1 VIIFFSFIFS
11 YIFFFYDAILN
22 DENEDL
28 VETSSSTVTK
38 VGKVTFEFTPEVV
51 TSKI

>member
-1 VIIFFSFIFS
+1 V
-11 YIFFFYDAILN
+11 AISK

-28 VETSSSTVTK
+28 FETSSSTETK